1 VLQQRALIAGFQL
14 RSSVAIIPFPQMSHA
29 LKLTTVI
36 SLLQPPPEVFSLFDD
51 LMFLCEGRMLYHGP
65 LEGAVPHFTASG
77 FICPVRK
84 DVASFLLEI
93 TTPTGTL
100 VAHTAVVLAIA
111 CMPPHTTAKII

>member
-1 VLQQRALIAGFQL
+1 
-14 RSSVAIIPFPQMSHA
+14 MSHA

-65 LEGAVPHFTASG
+65 LEGAVPHFTGSG

-93 TTPTGTL
+93 TTPTGYRSILHLTET
-100 VAHTAVVLAIA
+100 HT
-111 CMPPHTTAKII
+111 MT

>member
-1 VLQQRALIAGFQL
+1 LLL
-14 RSSVAIIPFPQMSHA
+14 RSQMSHA

-51 LMFLCEGRMLYHGP
+51 IIFLCEGRMLYHGP
-65 LEGAVPHFTASG
+65 LEGAMPHFTASG

-93 TTPTGTL
+93 TTPTGDWGPLHLTE
-100 VAHTAVVLAIA
+100 TDT
-111 CMPPHTTAKII
+111 MT

>member
-1 VLQQRALIAGFQL
+1 
-14 RSSVAIIPFPQMSHA
+14 MSHA

-93 TTPTGTL
+93 TTPTGDWSPLHLTE
-100 VAHTAVVLAIA
+100 TDT
-111 CMPPHTTAKII
+111 MT

>member
-1 VLQQRALIAGFQL
+1 
-14 RSSVAIIPFPQMSHA
+14 MSHA
-29 LKLTTVI
+29 LKMTTVI
-36 SLLQPPPEVFSLFDD
+36 SLLQPPPEVFTLFDD

-93 TTPTGTL
+93 TTPTGEAPRQQAL
-100 VAHTAVVLAIA
+100 DPCFAHSCTRSCFLSSSRGPRRPANFGRL
-111 CMPPHTTAKII
+111 CN

>member
-1 VLQQRALIAGFQL
+1 
-14 RSSVAIIPFPQMSHA
+14 MSHA
-29 LKLTTVI
+29 LKMTTIV

-93 TTPTGTL
+93 TTPTGQQHQHHQLVLLLWFITL
-100 VAHTAVVLAIA
+100 ITHECLERLPFGQAGALGQFCSTIKSV
-111 CMPPHTTAKII
+111 